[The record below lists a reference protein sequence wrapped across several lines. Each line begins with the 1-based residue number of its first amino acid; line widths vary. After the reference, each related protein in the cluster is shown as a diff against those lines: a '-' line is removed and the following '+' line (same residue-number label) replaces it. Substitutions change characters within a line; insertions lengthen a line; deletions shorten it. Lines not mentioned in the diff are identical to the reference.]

1 MMVEQ
6 VRFLYG
12 RKVYFNSA
20 SKRANKH
27 VVECA
32 TENNIL
38 PHIIQKGSSKNT
50 ESVAQKTPQVIQ
62 VFVASLHRAL
72 SEELL
77 ERYTKHETINGNIV
91 RVAQLTNRE
100 TQQFSV
106 NEDNIAMVEIIL
118 LSLVDDLLVTPLSTF
133 GGLAQ
138 AYGAIIPWF
147 LEVKSRWG
155 STSCVRAQTADICY
169 QKAKS
174 HYNCR
179 HDSDAG
185 WKAIQNVVPYIR
197 TCLPIEES
205 DGVQLVSPPMPG

>member
-20 SKRANKH
+20 SNRANKH

-32 TENNIL
+32 TANNIL
-38 PHIIQKGSSKNT
+38 PHIIHEGSSKSST
-50 ESVAQKTPQVIQ
+50 ENVAQRFPQVIQ

-77 ERYTKHETINGNIV
+77 ERYTKHETRNGNIV

-138 AYGAIIPWF
+138 AYGAIVPWF
-147 LEVKSRWG
+147 VEVKSRWG
-155 STSCVRAQTADICY
+155 SSCVRAQTVDICY

-174 HYNCR
+174 RYNCR
-179 HDSDAG
+179 HDSDAAS
-185 WKAIQNVVPYIR
+185 KAIQDVVPYIR

-205 DGVQLVSPPMPG
+205 DGVQLVSPPTRG